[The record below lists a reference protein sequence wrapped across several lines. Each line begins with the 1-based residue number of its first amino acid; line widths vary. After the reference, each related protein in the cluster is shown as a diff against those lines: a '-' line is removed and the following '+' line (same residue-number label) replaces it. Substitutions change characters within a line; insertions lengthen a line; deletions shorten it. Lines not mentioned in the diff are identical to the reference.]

1 MSIFSKVGGAHP
13 RRNKFNLS
21 FDVKTTADMG
31 ILYPVGTP
39 QMMVPGDSFRV
50 GHEVVAQLQPMV
62 APVMADMSVY
72 FYDFFVPFRLL
83 WDDWETFITRGVSGD
98 EEPPLPYY
106 DPSGG
111 YHDDK
116 FTAKGTLW
124 DSFGF
129 PIGVDETKVKVLD
142 FPWRAYNL
150 IWNEYF
156 RDENHMTEL
165 HIEPLETVE
174 TLDDS
179 LSTYNYKPQRV
190 CWGRDMFT
198 SALPF
203 QQRGTPVG
211 IPVVSSGIS
220 SDFDLVTSDYTSFDP
235 SDVKMKGESH
245 HVQAVGFEGY
255 YAELKNFTGT
265 SRGFSSSPYSDS
277 MKDSLNENF
286 SKHLHINDIT
296 SADVADL
303 RFMFQVQKFMERSAR
318 AGVRYTEFLRA
329 NFGVSPRDDRLQR
342 PEFIGGTR
350 SPILIK
356 PVLQTS
362 ETDGQSTPTGTKYG
376 QGMTADSTYSG
387 TYYAT
392 EYGVMMTLMCIRPK
406 TSYQQGVNRQW
417 IKDTS
422 WDFFNPLFQNLSEQ
436 EIYKEEI
443 YATNDEKENKKVWG
457 FTGRY
462 NELRHNQSIVT
473 GDMRDTFDYWHLGRK
488 FTSAPELNAKFLT
501 CEPSKRIFAVQDEV
515 GFILHIGQRIEALR
529 PMVYMAE
536 PGLIDHN

>member
-39 QMMVPGDSFRV
+39 QMMVPGDSFRI
-50 GHEVVAQLQPMV
+50 GHEVVAQLQPLV
-62 APVMADMSVY
+62 APPMADMSVY

-83 WDDWETFITRGVSGD
+83 WDDWEEFITRGVDGD
-98 EEPPLPYY
+98 STPPLPYY
-106 DPSGG
+106 HPRTT
-111 YHDDK
+111 
-116 FTAKGTLW
+116 TAQSPKTGKGSLW
-124 DSFGF
+124 DYFGF
-129 PIGVDETKVKVLD
+129 PVGVDETYVKVLD

-156 RDENHMTEL
+156 RDENHMQEL
-165 HIEPLETVE
+165 PLAPQVDGIA
-174 TLDDS
+174 LDDS
-179 LSTYNYKPQRV
+179 FSTLNYLPQRV

-211 IPVVSSGIS
+211 IPVVSSG
-220 SDFDLVTSDYTSFDP
+220 VTTNFSFDTP
-235 SDVKMKGESH
+235 GEFQFYNDSIGNYQFTSIGH
-245 HVQAVGFEGY
+245 ETDLSTVQE
-255 YAELKNFTGT
+255 
-265 SRGFSSSPYSDS
+265 
-277 MKDSLNENF
+277 LNEKLSSKF
-286 SKHLHINDIT
+286 SINDIT

-329 NFGVSPRDDRLQR
+329 NFGVSPHDDRLQR

-362 ETDGQSTPTGTKYG
+362 ESSGQSTPTGTKYG

-417 IKDTS
+417 IKETS

-443 YATNDEKENKKVWG
+443 FATNDEAENKKVWG

-501 CEPSKRIFAVQDEV
+501 CEPSKRIFAVQDEP